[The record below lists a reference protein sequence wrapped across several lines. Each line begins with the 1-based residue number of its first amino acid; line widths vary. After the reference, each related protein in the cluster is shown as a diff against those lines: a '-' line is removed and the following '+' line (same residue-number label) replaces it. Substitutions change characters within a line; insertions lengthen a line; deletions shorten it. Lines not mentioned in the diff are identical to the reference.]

1 MPELN
6 IRDGDFIDFLLS
18 RRSVLAN
25 LMTEPG
31 PSEQDLRRIVTAGTR
46 VPDHGRLMPW
56 RMIVIRGD
64 ARRAVGEV
72 IGRSFRR
79 SNPDAQERRVELEAG
94 RLLRAPVVVAVVAK
108 VRRGHKIPE
117 WEQVLSSGAVCQTM
131 LIAAQSMGYAAQ
143 WLTEWYAYDRDVG
156 ATLGLGADDRVA
168 GFLYIGTGEPADERA
183 RPDYA
188 DVVSDWSPRIGVNSP
203 IGEEKAQWQ

>member
-31 PSEQDLRRIVTAGTR
+31 PGEQDLRRIVTAGTR

-64 ARRAVGEV
+64 ARRAVGEA